1 MTTYFCGM
9 MTKHFPQ
16 TSLFA
21 IVFALALN
29 GCVNDPVASQG
40 SNTESES
47 VSSSFGLKNASLAV
61 SIADERLNAFIARD
75 TLENI
80 TQNLFDYFESTND
93 ADWSQLMHH
102 FPLHKNSDTAFINSS
117 IRALDYW
124 TERGVQNRTEMA
136 EVVYASPAFLDGDQ
150 EVVLLNMNLRH
161 YVEFLPNYDGPSPS
175 GMKGMVE
182 SNYGKGNAEY
192 FEREIAEGDS
202 LPFRYWEITGFNR
215 IWALSH
221 VDSSHWCFLPPNFNE
236 SGSAYMMSSDAMVG
250 GLRHRRE
257 NDPTAQK

>member
-1 MTTYFCGM
+1 MK
-9 MTKHFPQ
+9 KHFPQ
-16 TSLFA
+16 TLLFA
-21 IVFALALN
+21 LLLALALN
-29 GCVNDPVASQG
+29 GCGNSPADSQ
-40 SNTESES
+40 
-47 VSSSFGLKNASLAV
+47 LAV
-61 SIADERLNAFIARD
+61 SIADDRLHAFIARD

-161 YVEFLPNYDGPSPS
+161 YVEFLPYYEAP
-175 GMKGMVE
+175 
-182 SNYGKGNAEY
+182 
-192 FEREIAEGDS
+192 
-202 LPFRYWEITGFNR
+202 T
-215 IWALSH
+215 
-221 VDSSHWCFLPPNFNE
+221 
-236 SGSAYMMSSDAMVG
+236 
-250 GLRHRRE
+250 HR
-257 NDPTAQK
+257 A

>member
-1 MTTYFCGM
+1 

-16 TSLFA
+16 TLLFTLVLA
-21 IVFALALN
+21 FALQ
-29 GCVNDPVASQG
+29 GCSSDPVASKG
-40 SNTESES
+40 SELKSENAP
-47 VSSSFGLKNASLAV
+47 SSFTLNNPSLAV
-61 SIADERLNAFIARD
+61 SIANDQLNSFVALD

-161 YVEFLPNYDGPSPS
+161 YVEFLPYYEGPSPK

-182 SNYGKGNAEY
+182 SNYGKGNAQY
-192 FEREIAEGDS
+192 FEKEIEEGDS